1 MASSPT
7 PEDAYDTPAP
17 PIITPLG
24 NSRQPTLRN
33 LQLNHTWMI
42 GEPMTRKNGRHAA
55 IYSVLLSE
63 TGQEAEDL
71 EAHVFLLDGI
81 DKKLRKHR
89 QRCIKRMEGRTKMK
103 LEIDKI
109 TIFVIAKSQ
118 KKNSSV
124 LAHGAVSHS
133 QDKDGQHERDIGV
146 ASIGKAKRKTLYQLE
161 LQRIRQRERR
171 QAKRRA
177 KTGEGDG
184 RTVDGGHNI
193 TEIDQ
198 DSLFD
203 GKNEFFIFVSL
214 IHELLDGSDLGQEIP
229 AIYTSLTGN
238 VEDGCPNGV
247 FDQYLIQTAD
257 AIETVESLAS
267 YLGLKRSEVISLWRH
282 RVLSSPEMYLIN

>member
-7 PEDAYDTPAP
+7 PKDAYDTPAP

-24 NSRQPTLRN
+24 NFTQPILRN
-33 LQLNHTWMI
+33 LHLNHKWII
-42 GEPMTRKNGRHAA
+42 GEPMTKENGRHAA
-55 IYSVLLSE
+55 VYSVFHSE

-81 DKKLRKHR
+81 DEKLRKHR
-89 QRCIKRMEGRTKMK
+89 QRCIKRMEGRTKFK
-103 LEIDKI
+103 LEGDKI
-109 TIFVIAKSQ
+109 TIVVIATSQ
-118 KKNSSV
+118 KENSSV

-133 QDKDGQHERDIGV
+133 LDKDGQHESDIGA
-146 ASIGKAKRKTLYQLE
+146 ASIGKVKQKTLYQLE

-184 RTVDGGHNI
+184 RTADGGHNI

-203 GKNEFFIFVSL
+203 GKNEFL
-214 IHELLDGSDLGQEIP
+214 
-229 AIYTSLTGN
+229 
-238 VEDGCPNGV
+238 
-247 FDQYLIQTAD
+247 YLC
-257 AIETVESLAS
+257 
-267 YLGLKRSEVISLWRH
+267 H
-282 RVLSSPEMYLIN
+282 